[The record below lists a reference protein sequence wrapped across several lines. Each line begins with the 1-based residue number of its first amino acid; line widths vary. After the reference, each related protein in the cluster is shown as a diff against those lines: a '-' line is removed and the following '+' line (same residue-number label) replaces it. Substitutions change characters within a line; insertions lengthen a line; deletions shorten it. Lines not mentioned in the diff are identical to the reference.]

1 MEGIEKPFEIVLV
14 DDGSIDRSWLMI
26 EELVKYDHRI
36 LGIQLMRNYGQANAT
51 MCGLRCAK
59 GEFIITIDDDLQ
71 NPPEEIPLLI
81 ESIENDPQLDVL
93 YGTPIEKRHA
103 LWRRLG
109 SNLLNWIS
117 SRIFTRGESI
127 KLTSFR
133 IMRRNVVDHL
143 LTIETPHPAPGA
155 LLFTITPRIKNVTVR
170 HEPRTVGKS
179 GYTFSKIYRL
189 TLSKFLSFSTL
200 PLRFLAISGVFGI
213 FISFILGVGYFI
225 KYLLGGIKMPGF
237 MTLVL
242 LLIASSGF
250 NFLAFGIVG
259 EYLIRI
265 LQAVYGTPQYQI
277 RHSIG
282 TGEPVSKQNR

>member
-1 MEGIEKPFEIVLV
+1 
-14 DDGSIDRSWLMI
+14 
-26 EELVKYDHRI
+26 
-36 LGIQLMRNYGQANAT
+36 MRNYGQANAT
-51 MCGLRCAK
+51 MCGLKYAK

-71 NPPEEIPLLI
+71 NPPEEIPVLI

-93 YGTPIEKRHA
+93 YGTPTEKRHA
-103 LWRRLG
+103 SMAQIG

-117 SRIFTRGESI
+117 SRIFTRGKSI

-133 IMRRNVVDHL
+133 IMRRNVVDYL
-143 LTIETPHPAPGA
+143 LTIDTPHPAPGA

-179 GYTFSKIYRL
+179 GYTLSKIYRL

-200 PLRFLAISGVFGI
+200 PLRFLAISGVLGI
-213 FISFILGVGYFI
+213 FFSFILGLSYFI
-225 KYLLGGIKMPGF
+225 KYLFGGIKMPGF
-237 MTLVL
+237 TTLVL
-242 LLIASSGF
+242 LLIAISGF
-250 NFLAFGIVG
+250 NFFAFGIVG

-265 LQAVYGTPQYQI
+265 LQAVYGTPQYQV

-282 TGEPVSKQNR
+282 MVESVSKKIDNFDV